1 VEPSGPLELVK
12 DRPWATVFR
21 VPLVRGAAYFKA
33 CRPVQA
39 FEPRLTAALT
49 ERWPDRVPEVLGHD
63 AERGW
68 LLTADAGAPLLE
80 LGNPPQRWLEI
91 LPRYAELQ
99 RGEAMHVH
107 AHLAAGVPDLRLETL
122 PARFGALLEA
132 DLPLDAATVA
142 AGRRLLPQLEALVRK
157 LAAGAIADSVEH
169 ADLHSRSVFAIG
181 DRLRVLDWGDASIGH
196 PFFSLVVTFD
206 SLRETGLGAEDP
218 WFVRLRDAYL
228 EPWGRGLV
236 PVFGTAQRLARVSR
250 ALGWLRHHRA
260 MGRGAFEGFDKEFPR
275 VLRTA
280 VRALRTTLSG

>member
-1 VEPSGPLELVK
+1 LRVPSGTEPN
-12 DRPWATVFR
+12 RRNGFR
-21 VPLVRGAAYFKA
+21 VHRHVNEGALSFGG
-33 CRPVQA
+33 CRDLNGSRANSGNDTPCIH
-39 FEPRLTAALT
+39 R
-49 ERWPDRVPEVLGHD
+49 RDRRILGGPSD
-63 AERGW
+63 FP
-68 LLTADAGAPLLE
+68 AGE
-80 LGNPPQRWLEI
+80 QC
-91 LPRYAELQ
+91 
-99 RGEAMHVH
+99 
-107 AHLAAGVPDLRLETL
+107 AAGVPDLRLETL
-122 PARFGALLEA
+122 PAQFGALLEA